1 MEEEKVI
8 EVDKFERNLKIVEV
22 GTSLIIEAGCT
33 KLVDNIVDATMP
45 ANVKVGAKVLTKIGG
60 CFAGITLGAAAGN
73 IVTRPIFKG
82 IREIKELI
90 DAKNEMLSQVKED
103 SEEEEED
110 FTEA

>member
-1 MEEEKVI
+1 MEEKFFNG
-8 EVDKFERNLKIVEV
+8 DKFERNLKIAEI

-60 CFAGITLGAAAGN
+60 CFAGITLGAAAEN
-73 IVTRPIFKG
+73 IVARPIFKG
-82 IREIKELI
+82 IKEIKELI
-90 DAKNEMLSQVKED
+90 DAKNEMLSQEED
-103 SEEEEED
+103 NSEKVDEED